1 MRYTQLEL
9 QGQYHEIGPQVKG
22 FASAGGAK
30 RFQFDRFWEQT
41 ERIARSRSIGRV
53 LVVRREGFSVSAF
66 AAVHE
71 VADALRRLVDAG
83 KEVWYVAAGYSAVD
97 CVLAAACSHRI
108 LHSLGTLSFAGVSG
122 TSPFFQKLLR
132 DKRIGVEV
140 IRRGRYKSA
149 ADPFRTSKHDR
160 YSREQL
166 QALVDGAVE
175 EMRRG
180 LEGASEFSPTL
191 IDEMLAGRIFTAP
204 EALERGLVHR
214 LATPGDLVREW
225 KREKVRV
232 ASAPKA
238 KGHVGRGKR
247 VAVLVFE
254 GAVVDGESRRDP
266 MVGQAIG
273 DVTMVKAIRALAA
286 DRRTRAVV
294 FRINSPGGSATASE
308 NVLRELVALN
318 EKKPVV
324 VSMGPVAGS
333 GGYWIATTGRR
344 LFAHPSTITG
354 SIGVIIMY
362 FDLSRFLAHNGIT
375 LDRVARGDSADL
387 GSPLRPLTKAERARV
402 DDVVE
407 QLYREFLGRVATFRG
422 TTSEEV
428 HALGEGRVWLGR
440 DAQERNLVDE
450 LGGLTDAINH
460 ARELIGARRARVS
473 FGPKVKQSL
482 VAQLIAARTQASGGG
497 ALTTGALPAGASGA
511 GLGTVSAPSAGS
523 VEAAAA
529 LVAACRSLHGVPLFV
544 DPLLVTMGL
553 TGR

>member
-1 MRYTQLEL
+1 MRYVQLEL

-22 FASAGGAK
+22 LAGTGGTK
-30 RFQFDRFWEQT
+30 RFQFDQFWEQT

-53 LVVRREGFSVSAF
+53 LVVRREGFAVSAF
-66 AAVHE
+66 TAVHE
-71 VADALRRLVDAG
+71 VAEALRRLVTAG

-97 CVLAAACSHRI
+97 CVIAAACSRRV
-108 LHSLGTLSFAGVSG
+108 LHPLGTLSFAGVSG
-122 TSPFFQKLLR
+122 TALFFQKLMR
-132 DKRIGVEV
+132 DKHIGVEV

-166 QALVDGAVE
+166 QALVDGAVD

-180 LEGASEFSPTL
+180 LESAAEFSSPL
-191 IDEMLAGRIFTAP
+191 IDEMLGGRIFTAA

-214 LATPGDLVREW
+214 LSAPGDLTRAW
-225 KREKVRV
+225 KKEKVRV
-232 ASAPKA
+232 VSAPKT

-266 MVGQAIG
+266 LVGQAIG

-308 NVLRELVALN
+308 NVLRELAALN

-324 VSMGPVAGS
+324 VSMGPMAGS

-354 SIGVIIMY
+354 SIGVIMLY
-362 FDLSRFLAHNGIT
+362 FDLSRFLARHGIT
-375 LDRVARGDSADL
+375 TDHVARGDSADL
-387 GSPLRPLTKAERARV
+387 GSPLRPLTKAERDAV
-402 DDVVE
+402 DGVVE
-407 QLYREFLGRVATFRG
+407 QLYREFLNRVATFRG
-422 TTSEEV
+422 KSAEEV

-440 DAQERNLVDE
+440 DALAHNLVDE
-450 LGGLTDAINH
+450 LGGLSDAIAH
-460 ARELIGARRARVS
+460 ARALIGATRARVS

-482 VAQLIAARTQASGGG
+482 IAQLIAARTQAVSGG
-497 ALTTGALPAGASGA
+497 LAGGA
-511 GLGTVSAPSAGS
+511 GLSTVGAASAGS
-523 VEAAAA
+523 LEAATAIA
-529 LVAACRSLHGVPLFV
+529 AACRSLHGVPLFV

-553 TGR
+553 PGR

>member
-1 MRYTQLEL
+1 MRYTVLEL

-22 FASAGGAK
+22 LAGAGGSK
-30 RFQFDRFWEQT
+30 RFQFDQFWERT
-41 ERIARSRSIGRV
+41 ERIARSRSVGRV

-71 VADALRRLVDAG
+71 VADSLRRLVAAG
-83 KEVWYVAAGYSAVD
+83 KELWYVAAGYSAVD
-97 CVLAAACSHRI
+97 CVIAAACSRRVVHP
-108 LHSLGTLSFAGVSG
+108 LGTLSFAGVSG
-122 TSPFFQKLLR
+122 TALFFQKLLR
-132 DKRIGVEV
+132 DRSIGVEV

-166 QALVDGAVE
+166 QALVDGAVS

-180 LEGASEFSPTL
+180 LEGTAEFTPAM

-204 EALERGLVHR
+204 EALERGMVHR
-214 LATPGDLVREW
+214 LSTPGDLTREW
-225 KREKVRV
+225 KKEKVRK
-232 ASAPKA
+232 ASPHSAR
-238 KGHVGRGKR
+238 GHVGRGR
-247 VAVLVFE
+247 RIAVLVFE

-273 DVTMVKAIRALAA
+273 DVTMVKAIRALAD

-354 SIGVIIMY
+354 SIGVIMLY
-362 FDLSRFLAHNGIT
+362 FDLSRFLAHHGIT
-375 LDRVARGDSADL
+375 TDRVGRGDSADL
-387 GSPLRPLTKAERARV
+387 GSPLRPVTKAERDAV
-402 DDVVE
+402 DGVVE
-407 QLYREFLGRVATFRG
+407 QLYREFLGRVAVFRG
-422 TTSEEV
+422 KSTDEI
-428 HALGEGRVWLGR
+428 HGLGEGRLWLGR
-440 DAQERNLVDE
+440 DAHARNLVDE
-450 LGGLTDAINH
+450 LGGLNAAIDH
-460 ARELIGARRARVS
+460 ARDLIGAKRVRVS

-482 VAQLIAARTQASGGG
+482 AAQLIAARARATGGG
-497 ALTTGALPAGASGA
+497 DGV
-511 GLGTVSAPSAGS
+511 GLGVATVIGSAGS
-523 VEAAAA
+523 IEAAAA
-529 LVAACRSLHGVPLFV
+529 IAAACRSLHGVPLFV